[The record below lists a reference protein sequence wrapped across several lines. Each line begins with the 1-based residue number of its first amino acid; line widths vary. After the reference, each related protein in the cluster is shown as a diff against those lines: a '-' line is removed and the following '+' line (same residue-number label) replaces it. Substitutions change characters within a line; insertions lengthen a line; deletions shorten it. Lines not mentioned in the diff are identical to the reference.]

1 MMTRRSTA
9 RAAVRHGGF
18 GEAGRAAQKQGE
30 GCGEAERKL
39 CQTHVGTPG
48 YASPEVMQRLYPNP
62 VKPQDYV
69 RMRNRLWTQ
78 LKTGL

>member
-1 MMTRRSTA
+1 MAA
-9 RAAVRHGGF
+9 RITNTIYFANGNAASYDLIDPAIRNDP
-18 GEAGRAAQKQGE
+18 AIY
-30 GCGEAERKL
+30 
-39 CQTHVGTPG
+39 P
-48 YASPEVMQRLYPNP
+48 SPEVMQRLYPNP